1 MADEAFRLE
10 WLFQGV
16 VRSGKSTFEF
26 QHRDQYALCF
36 LIFDWCSRGCGL
48 QRLIL

>member
-26 QHRDQYALCF
+26 QHRGPVCPLLLDL
-36 LIFDWCSRGCGL
+36 
-48 QRLIL
+48 